1 MVYILLHKKGH
12 RIHIAVT
19 KRDNRD
25 FSTKPT
31 GKISSNYIT
40 KQIRNRK
47 SITIILYQIPYNLEM
62 KNKPYPIFLI

>member
-1 MVYILLHKKGH
+1 MVHILLHRKEH

-31 GKISSNYIT
+31 GKTSSNYAT
-40 KQIRNRK
+40 QQVRNRK